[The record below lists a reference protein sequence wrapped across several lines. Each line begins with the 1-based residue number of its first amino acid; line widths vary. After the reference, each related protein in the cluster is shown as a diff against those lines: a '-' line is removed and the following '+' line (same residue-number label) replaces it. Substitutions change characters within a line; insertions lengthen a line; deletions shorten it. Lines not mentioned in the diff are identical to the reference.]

1 MKRRTILL
9 TLAAIALIA
18 LVGAVPLVQADDPP
32 SPGPEPGPGIGN
44 GVFLVGKV
52 TQVEGDQVLIETA
65 DGDWTVLVDEDTQIR
80 LPGVEEATVEDI
92 EVDKLLMVKGQVT
105 GVGTMQAA
113 LISPPPGQ
121 RRLAERFLRTLQ
133 QARRLQGALKGQVIE
148 VGEEQF
154 TMQAGENEIQ
164 AGENEI
170 VVPVDDETVYRVPDI
185 EEPTLDD
192 IAPEQFVVVGLPKEE
207 GAAAKAVAVV
217 TERRMRRITTE
228 QQLLRRTQR
237 IVCPL
242 GIRGEVVSIEETAP
256 EEFTLILSTP
266 RGEVTVKVNE
276 ETRFHIPDTEEASLS
291 DIAEGDVI
299 IVVGR
304 PDISCPINA
313 QHIKVMPERPE
324 NEQ

>member
-1 MKRRTILL
+1 MKRRTIFL
-9 TLAAIALIA
+9 TLAAVALIA
-18 LVGAVPLVQADDPP
+18 LVGAVPLAQADDPP

-133 QARRLQGALKGQVIE
+133 QARRLQGTLKGQVIE

-154 TMQAGENEIQ
+154 TVQAGENEV
-164 AGENEI
+164 
-170 VVPVDDETVYRVPDI
+170 VVPVDDETVYRVPDV

-192 IAPEQFVVVGLPKEE
+192 IAPEQFVVVGLPREE

-217 TERRMRRITTE
+217 TERRMRRIIAE

-256 EEFTLILSTP
+256 DESTLILSTP

-304 PDISCPINA
+304 PDISCPIDA

-324 NEQ
+324 NEH